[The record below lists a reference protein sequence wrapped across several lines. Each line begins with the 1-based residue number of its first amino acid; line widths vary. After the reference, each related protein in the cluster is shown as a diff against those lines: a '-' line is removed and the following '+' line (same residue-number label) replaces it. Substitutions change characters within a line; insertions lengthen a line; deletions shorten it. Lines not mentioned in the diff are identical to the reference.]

1 MARGWESKAVE
12 AQIEA
17 FTGKSHKSP
26 DRQLTPEQSE
36 TLRVKENLE
45 LSVTRVKREL
55 ESSTN
60 PRYQVILRKA
70 LVDLDA
76 KLAQFEPARKAAAAA
91 R

>member
-17 FTGKSHKSP
+17 FAGKNHKAL

-70 LVDLDA
+70 LMDLDA
-76 KLAQFEPARKAAAAA
+76 KLAAFEPARKAAAAA